1 MRLPTI
7 LIVGGQR
14 PLRRMLRVALVTHG
28 YDVIKSRS
36 GANPLKM
43 IRTMRPDLILL
54 DINLPGVHG
63 IDICRQIR
71 HWCDAPIIVISTRS
85 AQRDKVLALDAGA
98 DDYVVKPFD
107 WEELLARIRAFLR
120 RYLPS
125 ETMSSFACRDLAVD
139 FEYRQVT
146 VHSRPIHLGRKE
158 FDLLR
163 YLIVRKGRPVSHW
176 ELFHA
181 LWGPRRN
188 GHVENLRVVINQLR
202 KKIEIDPAHPRFIQ
216 TEPAVGYRFQAP
228 TEEAE
233 NTQAGTQECTFH
245 ESSGDNGGLQL
256 IRVGGVERHLPDV
269 TLQAQ

>member
-7 LIVGGQR
+7 LILDNERQ
-14 PLRRMLRVALVTHG
+14 LRRMLRVTLVTHG
-28 YDVIKSRS
+28 YDVIKSQS
-36 GANPLKM
+36 GANALKM

-54 DINLPGVHG
+54 DINLPGLDG
-63 IDICRQIR
+63 IDMCRQIR
-71 HWCDAPIIVISTRS
+71 SSCDIPIIVVTART
-85 AQRDKVLALDAGA
+85 AQRDKILALDAGA

-125 ETMSSFACRDLAVD
+125 ETMSSFACRDLTVD

-146 VHSRPIHLGRKE
+146 VHSRPVHLGRKE

-163 YLIVRKGRPVSHW
+163 YLIARKGRPVSHW

-228 TEEAE
+228 TEEPK
-233 NTQAGTQECTFH
+233 NTQEGTQESIFH
-245 ESSGDNGGLQL
+245 ESSSDNGGLQL
-256 IRVGGVERHLPDV
+256 IRVGGVERHLPDAA
-269 TLQAQ
+269 LQAQ